1 MEQRFLGGEMIS
13 STKSPRNVRELKS
26 VIDKLPTNTKIEVL
40 EVVKPTDQTKVKPMF
55 DRFHRQNTTTTI
67 VLIGD

>member
-1 MEQRFLGGEMIS
+1 MIS

-40 EVVKPTDQTKVKPMF
+40 EVVKQTDQTKVKPTF

>member
-1 MEQRFLGGEMIS
+1 MIS
-13 STKSPRNVRELKS
+13 TSRSPQNVRELKS
-26 VIDKLPTNTKIEVL
+26 VIEKLPTNTKIEVL
-40 EVVKPTDQTKVKPMF
+40 EVMKPSDQSKVKPTF

>member
-1 MEQRFLGGEMIS
+1 MIS
-13 STKSPRNVRELKS
+13 TSRSPQNVRELKS
-26 VIDKLPTNTKIEVL
+26 VIEKLPTNTKIEVI
-40 EVVKPTDQTKVKPMF
+40 EVMKPSDQSKVKPTF